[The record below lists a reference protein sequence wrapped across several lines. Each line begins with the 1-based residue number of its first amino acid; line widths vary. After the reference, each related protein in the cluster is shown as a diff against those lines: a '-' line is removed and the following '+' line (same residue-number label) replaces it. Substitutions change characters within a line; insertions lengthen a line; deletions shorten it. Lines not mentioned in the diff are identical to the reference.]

1 VNRRVRLLA
10 FLTAG
15 AVVAAVVVVLLWPHA
30 EQSTPPGAPAKAAPQ
45 RSSPSGAA
53 SSRARPHK
61 PAEDGRAERL
71 DADLYGEDR
80 PAPRR
85 LRVEQPHVE
94 ATARGF
100 VRALLALEVGDRSA
114 RARRGLRRHAT
125 PALVRFLAAERPR
138 LPPGMDPPPRGEL
151 AALEGEFHRPPTAYR
166 ARVVVDRAGELSA
179 LGLQLRKK
187 RRRWTVVDLTE

>member
-1 VNRRVRLLA
+1 MNRRVRLLA
-10 FLTAG
+10 FLAAG

-45 RSSPSGAA
+45 RSSPSDAA
-53 SSRARPHK
+53 SPQPHQ
-61 PAEDGRAERL
+61 AADDGRPAGL
-71 DADLYGEDR
+71 DRDLYGEDR
-80 PAPRR
+80 TPPRR
-85 LRVEQPHVE
+85 LRVEQPRVE

-138 LPPGMDPPPRGEL
+138 LPAGMDPPPRGEL
-151 AALEGEFHRPPTAYR
+151 AALEGEFDRPPTAYR

>member
-1 VNRRVRLLA
+1 
-10 FLTAG
+10 
-15 AVVAAVVVVLLWPHA
+15 VVAAVVVVLLWPDA
-30 EQSTPPGAPAKAAPQ
+30 EQSTPPGVPANAAPQ

-61 PAEDGRAERL
+61 PAEDRRAERL

-85 LRVEQPHVE
+85 LRVEQPRVE

-114 RARRGLRRHAT
+114 R
-125 PALVRFLAAERPR
+125 PR
-138 LPPGMDPPPRGEL
+138 LPAGMDPPPRGEL

>member
-1 VNRRVRLLA
+1 MSARARLLA
-10 FLTAG
+10 FLAAG
-15 AVVAAVVVVLLWPHA
+15 AVVAAVLVVLVWPA
-30 EQSTPPGAPAKAAPQ
+30 GEQRTPPGASAKPVQQQ
-45 RSSPSGAA
+45 RSSPSRAA
-53 SSRARPHK
+53 SPQPHQ
-61 PAEDGRAERL
+61 AADDGRPAGL
-71 DADLYGEDR
+71 DRDLYGEDR

-138 LPPGMDPPPRGEL
+138 LPAGMDPPPRGEL
-151 AALEGEFHRPPTAYR
+151 AALEGEFDRPPTAYR